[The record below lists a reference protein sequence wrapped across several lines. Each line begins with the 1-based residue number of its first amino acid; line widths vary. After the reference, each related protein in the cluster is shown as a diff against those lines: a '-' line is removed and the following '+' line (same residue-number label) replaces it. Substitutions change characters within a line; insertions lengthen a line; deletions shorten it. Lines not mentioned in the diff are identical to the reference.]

1 MKRALGAYL
10 RTTPLVAALLFGS
23 TGCWVYESF
32 DDATCPDEGTEHSYD
47 SFGRGFMVQHCQ
59 SCHASRAL
67 DRQGAPP
74 AYVFDTVEDVRRF
87 ADRIYERSAAG
98 NASMPPGPDDPSEEE
113 RDALAEWL
121 ACGAP

>member
-1 MKRALGAYL
+1 MKRALGASL
-10 RTTPLVAALLFGS
+10 GAKALFTALLVAQ

-32 DDATCPDEGTEHSYD
+32 DDAVCPDEGTEHSYE